1 MQIVSVVIARPV
13 DDCWRAFV
21 DPAQMTSWVPGLV
34 DSRVIDARDDGLPAE
49 IQFEFGAAL
58 IYSLL
63 YTYDLDEHIVRWEP
77 RPGEHGAV
85 RGFARFTATHDHDG
99 CELTYALEHDKDRK
113 AAERMLDAPK
123 TLLTAF
129 ARWMEDR

>member
-1 MQIVSVVIARPV
+1 MQIVSVLITRPV

-21 DPAQMTSWVPGLV
+21 DPTIMTSWVPGLR
-34 DSRVIDARDDGLPAE
+34 DARVIETTADGLPQE

-58 IYSLL
+58 IYSLV
-63 YTYDLDEHIVRWEP
+63 YTYDVGARVVRWEP

-85 RGFARFTATHDHDG
+85 RGFARFAATDDG
-99 CELTYALEHDKDRK
+99 TELTYALEHDKERK

-123 TLLTAF
+123 TLLRAF
-129 ARWMEDR
+129 QQWMET